1 MRKTVGILCI
11 LLSCI
16 FVAVSCN
23 GGLAVKVEEAP
34 SELSVQP
41 ETDVCTDH
49 TDDVVGEGQ
58 PQVDQVDQVDQVET
72 AGAVASGRK
81 ETSSVPITV
90 FLDGIR
96 VQPAGGGEG
105 PYVNRAWLDGT
116 SLNIV
121 DGNAMVQFECDGK
134 DHLLRVAYIE
144 EYGDIQIV
152 FADVTTVIC
161 IDAGDDVHISGT
173 IPEITGTVQFIPTL
187 LVE

>member
-23 GGLAVKVEEAP
+23 DGLAVKVEEAP

-41 ETDVCTDH
+41 EIDVCTDH
-49 TDDVVGEGQ
+49 TDDVAGEGQ
-58 PQVDQVDQVDQVET
+58 LQVDQVET

-90 FLDGIR
+90 FLDGIS
-96 VQPAGGGEG
+96 VQPAEGGEG

-116 SLNIV
+116 LLNIV
-121 DGNAMVQFECDGK
+121 DGSATVQLECDGK

-144 EYGDIQIV
+144 EYGDLQIV

-187 LVE
+187 VVE

>member
-1 MRKTVGILCI
+1 MRKIVVMLCI
-11 LLSCI
+11 FLSCI
-16 FVAVSCN
+16 FVAVSCD
-23 GGLAVKVEEAP
+23 GGLAVKVKEAP
-34 SELSVQP
+34 SELSVQS
-41 ETDVCTDH
+41 ETDICTDH
-49 TDDVVGEGQ
+49 TDDVAGEGQ
-58 PQVDQVDQVDQVET
+58 PQVET
-72 AGAVASGRK
+72 VGAVASGRK

-90 FLDGIR
+90 FLDGIS
-96 VQPAGGGEG
+96 VQPAEGGEG

-116 SLNIV
+116 PLNIV
-121 DGNAMVQFECDGK
+121 DGCATVQLDCDGK

-187 LVE
+187 VVE